1 MQRCLR
7 DITVAAQHLMVSDVP
22 YELLGKTHLAFEGIN
37 PMA

>member
-1 MQRCLR
+1 MFARYHGGGE
-7 DITVAAQHLMVSDVP
+7 HLMVSDVA